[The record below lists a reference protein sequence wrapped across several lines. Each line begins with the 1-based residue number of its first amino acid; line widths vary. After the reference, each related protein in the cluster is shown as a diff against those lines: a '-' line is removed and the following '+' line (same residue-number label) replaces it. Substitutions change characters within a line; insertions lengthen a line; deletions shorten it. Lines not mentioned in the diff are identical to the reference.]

1 LAAQLRYDHPEQQ
14 IQVSEPGAMSVSTSP
29 VSDASTSRA
38 WTESLARAIDCVD
51 DPRCPGYLIGAIAA
65 LVDFD
70 MAMSVVHNRRAKPVL
85 IHDTFKN
92 GRDRRGLSNYLD
104 STYVLNPVYAAH
116 CNGLKQGVYRIGEL
130 APDAY
135 LNSEHYRT
143 FKVKRLVSEEIGYVT
158 DSWPA
163 GMEELVLAIELQDDR
178 LGEISLSRA
187 ASRGGFSDSAI
198 AALRGQ
204 IAVIGAVFR
213 QIWQHSLP
221 GVQIPGPTTSID
233 DMLDRFGEGCL
244 SPREREVAQLILKGH
259 SGSSIGARLGISQT
273 TVKSHRQ
280 NLYGKL
286 GIASQFELFSQF
298 LQSLSPADS

>member
-1 LAAQLRYDHPEQQ
+1 
-14 IQVSEPGAMSVSTSP
+14 MSVSTSP
-29 VSDASTSRA
+29 ASGESTTTA
-38 WTESLARAIDCVD
+38 WTESLARAIDFVD
-51 DPRCPGYLIGAIAA
+51 DPRCPGLLINAISA

-70 MAMSVVHNRRAKPVL
+70 MAMSVVHSRRAKPL
-85 IHDTFKN
+85 LLHDTFKDN
-92 GRDRRGLSNYLD
+92 HTRRGLSNYLH
-104 STYVLNPVYAAH
+104 STYVLNPVYTAH
-116 CNGLKQGVYRIGEL
+116 CNGIGQGVYRIGDL

-135 LNSEHYRT
+135 LSSEHYRT
-143 FKVKRLVSEEIGYVT
+143 FKIKRMVSEEIGYVT

-163 GMEELVLAIELQDDR
+163 GMEELVLAIELPDDR

-187 ASRGGFSDSAI
+187 VSRGGFSDTTI
-198 AALRGQ
+198 AVLRSQ
-204 IAVIGAVFR
+204 IAVIGAIFR
-213 QIWQHSLP
+213 QFWLHSLP

-259 SGSSIGARLGISQT
+259 SGTSIGAHLGISQT

-280 NLYGKL
+280 NLYAKL

-298 LQSLSPADS
+298 LQSLSSLDS

>member
-1 LAAQLRYDHPEQQ
+1 
-14 IQVSEPGAMSVSTSP
+14 MSVSTSP

-51 DPRCPGYLIGAIAA
+51 DPRCPGYLIDAIAA

-135 LNSEHYRT
+135 LSSEHYRT

-158 DSWPA
+158 DNWPA
-163 GMEELVLAIELQDDR
+163 GMEELVLAIELQNDR

-187 ASRGGFSDSAI
+187 ASRGGFSDIAI

-221 GVQIPGPTTSID
+221 GVQIPGQQRRSTTCST
-233 DMLDRFGEGCL
+233 
-244 SPREREVAQLILKGH
+244 
-259 SGSSIGARLGISQT
+259 GSARPASARASARLPNLSSRATQALRLAHVSEFSQT

>member
-1 LAAQLRYDHPEQQ
+1 
-14 IQVSEPGAMSVSTSP
+14 
-29 VSDASTSRA
+29 
-38 WTESLARAIDCVD
+38 
-51 DPRCPGYLIGAIAA
+51 
-65 LVDFD
+65 

-104 STYVLNPVYAAH
+104 STYVLNPVYTAH
-116 CNGLKQGVYRIGEL
+116 CNGIGQGVYRIGDL

-135 LNSEHYRT
+135 LSSEHYRT
-143 FKVKRLVSEEIGYVT
+143 FKVKRMASEEIGFVT

-163 GMEELVLAIELQDDR
+163 GMEELVLAIELQDER

-187 ASRGGFSDSAI
+187 SSRGGFSDTAV
-198 AALRGQ
+198 ATLRSQ
-204 IAVIGAVFR
+204 IAVIGAIFR
-213 QIWQHSLP
+213 QFWQHSQP
-221 GVQIPGPTTSID
+221 GVEISEPATSID
-233 DMLDRFGEGCL
+233 DRLDRFGEDCL

-259 SGSSIGARLGISQT
+259 SGISIGLQLDISQT

-280 NLYGKL
+280 NLYAKL

-298 LQSLSPADS
+298 LQSLSPLDD